1 MTAWTCFDVETKDKI
16 AHIRL
21 KRPEV
26 FNTMN
31 RAFWNELPAIVNAI
45 NDEAAAR
52 VIVISSTGKHFSA
65 GMDLSVF
72 TDGQGVAASASK
84 APREEGRAR
93 LSLRAEALR
102 LQKTFNCLD
111 EARMPVIMAIQGG
124 CIGGAVDMSTCA
136 DMRFA
141 TKDAFFVIQEINL
154 AMTAD
159 VGTFPRLCH
168 LLPQGI
174 VRELAYSGRRLP
186 AHKAQAL
193 GFVNELF
200 DTHEQ
205 MLAYVM
211 ELAREIASKSP
222 LAVHGSKVMINY
234 ARDHSIADG
243 LDYIAT
249 WQAGM
254 FNPTADM
261 YESFRA
267 KQEKRDP
274 VYEDLLPARKAM

>member
-1 MTAWTCFDVETKDKI
+1 MTAYTCFNVETKDKV
-16 AHIRL
+16 AHIQL
-21 KRPEV
+21 KRPDA
-26 FNTMN
+26 FNTMT
-31 RAFWNELPAIVNAI
+31 RAFWNELPAIVNQI
-45 NDEAAAR
+45 NDEASAR
-52 VIVISSTGKHFSA
+52 AIVISSTGKHFSA

-72 TDGQGVAASASK
+72 TDGQGAAG
-84 APREEGRAR
+84 EGA
-93 LSLRAEALR
+93 RAETGRVRSNLRSEVHR
-102 LQKTFNCLD
+102 LQKTFGCLD
-111 EARMPVIMAIQGG
+111 EARMPVLMAIQGG
-124 CIGGAVDMSTCA
+124 CIGGAVDLSTCA
-136 DMRFA
+136 DMRYA

-168 LLPQGI
+168 LLPQGM
-174 VRELAYSGRRLP
+174 VRELAYSGRRLS
-186 AHKAQAL
+186 AKKAYDL

-200 DTHEQ
+200 DSQEQ
-205 MLAYVM
+205 MLSHVM

-234 ARDHSIADG
+234 ARDHSINDG

-261 YESFRA
+261 MESFKA
-267 KQEKRDP
+267 KQEKRTP
-274 VYEDLLPARKAM
+274 VYADLLPLRKAM

>member
-1 MTAWTCFDVETKDKI
+1 MTAYTCFNVETKNKV
-16 AHIRL
+16 AHIQL
-21 KRPEV
+21 KRGQA
-26 FNTMN
+26 FNTMT

-45 NDEAAAR
+45 NDEATAR
-52 VIVISSTGKHFSA
+52 AIVISSTGKHFSA

-72 TDGQGVAASASK
+72 TDGQGAAG
-84 APREEGRAR
+84 EGAR
-93 LSLRAEALR
+93 KSEMGRVRSNLR
-102 LQKTFNCLD
+102 LEVHRIQRTFSCLD
-111 EARMPVIMAIQGG
+111 EARMPVLMAVQGG
-124 CIGGAVDMSTCA
+124 CVGGAVDMSTCA
-136 DMRFA
+136 DMRYA

-168 LLPQGI
+168 LLPQGL
-174 VRELAYSGRRLP
+174 VRELAYSGRRLGAAR
-186 AHKAQAL
+186 AHAL

-200 DTHEQ
+200 DTQEQ
-205 MLAYVM
+205 MLAHVM
-211 ELAREIASKSP
+211 GVAEEIAAKSP

-254 FNPTADM
+254 YNPAADM
-261 YESFRA
+261 MESFKA
-267 KQEKRDP
+267 KSEKREP
-274 VYEDLLPARKAM
+274 VYDDLLPLRKAM